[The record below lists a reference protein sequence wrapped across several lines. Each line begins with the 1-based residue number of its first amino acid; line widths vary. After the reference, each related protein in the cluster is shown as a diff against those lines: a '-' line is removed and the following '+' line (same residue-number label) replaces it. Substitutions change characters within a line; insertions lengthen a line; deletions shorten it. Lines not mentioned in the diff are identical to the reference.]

1 MMKHTR
7 GGVMKIKG
15 SRRLVARLGLALAVA
30 AVAVPSAQA
39 MTMNAMNESGGS
51 VRLFADDLH
60 AAVVPAA
67 NRIQRQY
74 ADDLHASVV
83 PTSLPASS
91 VRTDAASVRVSLPAS
106 NVRTDAATVPVSV
119 PVPGSNVRTDAAT
132 VPVSVPVPGSNVRT
146 DAASFRGPSPI
157 TDDRHTALLRHNAQ
171 LGREPIQLASASP
184 DSGIDWSVA
193 GIGAALGAFGLMLL
207 IGVVYFTTHHDRK
220 GRLAAT

>member
-1 MMKHTR
+1 MTKHTE
-7 GGVMKIKG
+7 GGVMKVKG

-30 AVAVPSAQA
+30 AVAVPGAQA

-60 AAVVPAA
+60 A
-67 NRIQRQY
+67 
-74 ADDLHASVV
+74 SVV
-83 PTSLPASS
+83 PMSLPASNVRTDAATVSVSLPASS
-91 VRTDAASVRVSLPAS
+91 VRTDAAS
-106 NVRTDAATVPVSV
+106 VPVSV
-119 PVPGSNVRTDAAT
+119 PVPGSNVRTDAAS

-157 TDDRHTALLRHNAQ
+157 TDARHTALLRHNAQ

-184 DSGIDWSVA
+184 DSGGIDWSVA
-193 GIGAALGAFGLMLL
+193 AIGAALGAFGLMFL
-207 IGVVYFTTHHDRK
+207 IGIVYFTTHHDRR